1 MDSDERE
8 IPEEPEAPD
17 GDGELD
23 GAADSDGGA
32 GGALEEREARAER
45 IRRLAVHVDSQPALL
60 TAAQKLR
67 RRLPGDERFGDA
79 LSTAGAQPVEVVG
92 RHVSALGPERKS
104 VLQELGL
111 AGLQVWQS
119 LSESTGRGRGDQ
131 PMAILFT
138 DLVGFS
144 RWALKAGDAAT
155 LELLREV
162 GTRVEAM
169 VLRENGRIVKR
180 LGDGVMATFLEARPA
195 VDAALEAQE
204 AVSEIEVE
212 GYHPRLRAGI
222 HWGSPRKLG
231 GDYLGVDVNIAA
243 RIGDAAKAECV
254 LVSDA
259 VLTRIDTE
267 GLKTGRPKRLRA
279 DGAPR
284 DLQVIQVT
292 RA

>member
-1 MDSDERE
+1 MDSDELE
-8 IPEEPEAPD
+8 TSEEPED
-17 GDGELD
+17 
-23 GAADSDGGA
+23 AAD
-32 GGALEEREARAER
+32 REARAER
-45 IRRLAVHVDSQPALL
+45 LRRLAIQVDSQPSLL
-60 TAAQKLR
+60 TAAQRLR
-67 RRLPGDERFGDA
+67 RRLPGDERFGDP
-79 LSTAGAQPVEVVG
+79 LSTAGDQPVEVVG
-92 RHVSALGPERKS
+92 RRVSALQGERKS

-119 LSESTGRGRGDQ
+119 LSESAGRGRGEE

-162 GTRVEAM
+162 GTCVEAM

-180 LGDGVMATFLEARPA
+180 LGDGVMATFLAARPA

-204 AVSEIEVE
+204 AVAKIEVD
-212 GYHPRLRAGI
+212 GYRPKLRAGI

-243 RIGDAAKAECV
+243 RIGDAAKADCV
-254 LVSDA
+254 LVSDTLLGH
-259 VLTRIDTE
+259 VDTD
-267 GLKTGRPKRLRA
+267 GLQTGKAKRLRA

-284 DLQVIQVT
+284 DLHVIQVK